1 MLRSLKL
8 ATLLAVAALVVLAFP
23 LVALGQLPDPAQ
35 TDAFLDAFV
44 KAVAAGDWR
53 YVAVL
58 AVLGLTALVRRFGP
72 SIPVV
77 GPYLVSSRA
86 GALTALVL
94 ALVTGLAPPILGWV
108 PWSVRI
114 VLDVLLAGF
123 ASIGGW
129 VGVRRILGVVPA
141 SAEVVKLEPVQ

>member
-53 YVAVL
+53 YV